1 MEKSRNLLNQSGC
14 LSREAVLAWLENR
27 LSPGE
32 KIVIE
37 KHLAECTL
45 CREAIEGFESSDPS
59 RVRAAFADINT
70 NMQQRLLQ
78 QERKGLSRR
87 MKLSLAAAVLLM
99 LIGIFSVFKFRPG
112 EKPIEIAQEINQPR
126 LEQKSPAIPQ
136 ENADVIQ
143 KKTSE
148 NKPVATRS
156 FSKEKIAVEDKTSE
170 SEVEIMPQAAEPV
183 TETLAS
189 AGEEQKEEKPAEE
202 TDAIA
207 YNAPVAA
214 KKSSEPVLARSAR
227 YAEKAIAVEYKDKAE
242 STYYAVQEPA
252 LFQGGDIVKFK
263 TYVENKY
270 VEAAKGQAITSSGS
284 LTVSFVID
292 KTGKV
297 RDVFV
302 VKGLETKTD
311 SIVKV
316 IVENSPVWQPGRQQ
330 GKVVNV
336 NMVVEVSV
344 SKKF

>member
-37 KHLAECTL
+37 KHLEECIL
-45 CREAIEGFESSDPS
+45 CREAIEGFESIDASK
-59 RVRAAFADINT
+59 VRAVFTDINT

-78 QERKGLSRR
+78 QEKRGLSRR

-99 LIGIFSVFKFRPG
+99 LIGVFSLFKFG
-112 EKPIEIAQEINQPR
+112 LVEKPVEIAQEINQPKF
-126 LEQKSPAIPQ
+126 EQQSPAPTQ
-136 ENADVIQ
+136 ENTEEIQ
-143 KKTSE
+143 KKTSV

-156 FSKEKIAVEDKTSE
+156 FSNEKIAVKDKTTE
-170 SEVEIMPQAAEPV
+170 REVEIQSLAAEPV

-189 AGEEQKEEKPAEE
+189 DDEEQKEEKPAEE
-202 TDAIA
+202 ADAIA

-214 KKSSEPVLARSAR
+214 KKSSEPVSVRSAR
-227 YAEKAIAVEYKDKAE
+227 YAEKALAVEYKDKTE

-252 LFQGGDIVKFK
+252 LFQGGDIAKFK
-263 TYVENKY
+263 TYVESKY
-270 VEAAKGQAITSSGS
+270 AEATKGQDFTSSGS
-284 LTVSFVID
+284 LTVSFVVD
-292 KTGKV
+292 KTGRVK
-297 RDVFV
+297 DAFV
-302 VKGLETKTD
+302 VKGLETRTD

-330 GKVVNV
+330 GKAVNV
-336 NMVVEVSV
+336 NMVVEVKIS
-344 SKKF
+344 SK